1 MQAQTLVPAE
11 IKRILGK
18 EKYQL
23 VGRHSAVKKCR
34 WLHNSL
40 VQGRNCYKQKFFGIK
55 TWRCLQMTPAVAYCT
70 MRCQYCWRVQPDD
83 IDITFNET
91 EMPSWDDPAAIVEA
105 SIQAQH
111 RILSGYKAHPKT
123 DPEKYREAL
132 TPRHAAISLAGEPT
146 LYPEIGGLVSEFHKR
161 GFTTF
166 IVTNGTV
173 PEAIEALDEEPT
185 QLYVSVCAPDE
196 KTFEDIC
203 RPQIPNAWKDLNK
216 TLDLLQSLRCPTV
229 MRLTMVR
236 GLNMKN
242 PEGYAELAK
251 RGNPTY
257 IEPKGYVHVGMSRKR
272 LEFLNM
278 PSHRDVR
285 KFAEELSDVTGYR
298 ILDESVDSRV
308 VLLSRLEKPIKLA

>member
-1 MQAQTLVPAE
+1 MQTQRLVPEE
-11 IKRILGK
+11 IIKTLRK
-18 EKYQL
+18 EKYHL

-55 TWRCLQMTPAVAYCT
+55 AWRCLQMTPAIAYCT

-83 IDITFNET
+83 IGITFNET
-91 EMPSWDDPAAIVEA
+91 EMPDWDDPATIVEG
-105 SIQAQH
+105 SIQAQR

-123 DPEKYREAL
+123 DPQKYQEAL
-132 TPRHAAISLAGEPT
+132 TPKHAAISLAGEPT
-146 LYPEIGGLVSEFHKR
+146 LYPEIGGLVHEFHKR

-166 IVTNGTV
+166 VVTNGTA
-173 PEAIEALDEEPT
+173 PEALEALEEEPT

-196 KTFEDIC
+196 ETFEDIC
-203 RPQIPNAWKDLNK
+203 RPQIPDAWKRLNE
-216 TLDLLQSLRCPTV
+216 TLDLLPSLRCPTV

-242 PEGYAELAK
+242 PERYAKLAK

-272 LEFLNM
+272 LEFGNM
-278 PSHRDVR
+278 PSHGDVR
-285 KFAEELSDVTGYR
+285 RFAEELSVVTGYR
-298 ILDESVDSRV
+298 ILDESIDSRV